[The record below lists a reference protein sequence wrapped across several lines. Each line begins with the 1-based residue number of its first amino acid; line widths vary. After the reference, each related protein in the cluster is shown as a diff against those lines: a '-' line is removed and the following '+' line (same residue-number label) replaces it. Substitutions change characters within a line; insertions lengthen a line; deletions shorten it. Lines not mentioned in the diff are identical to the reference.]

1 MKRISSAV
9 RTSNVI
15 VLIIFLI
22 LGILIVCP
30 LFLVVLHSFLDKPL
44 MEPGNFFTFKNYT
57 KLFTSRSF
65 QEGVLNTF
73 STAVIS
79 TLIAALWGV
88 IMGWLIARTDV
99 PLKKYFEI
107 AIMIPIFIPP
117 MILSI
122 AWTALASDKVGVLNR
137 FIFSI
142 SHTGRP
148 LLNIYSREGVI
159 WVMALQYTTYFF
171 IFVSS
176 SLRSMDPALE
186 EASAISGAHFFRTLR
201 SVTFPLTL
209 PAILSSIILIFTQAW
224 GLFTV
229 PYILGSPKGYKY
241 ISTEIYNKMN
251 VFPPDVG
258 YAVAISSLLLV
269 IILIAVPIQNYILR
283 GRKFI
288 TVTGRGY
295 RPQII
300 PLGQWKY
307 AGFAICLAYVLLAFV
322 LPFGMLFLW
331 SIMKVLGGAITWTNL
346 TLANYRE
353 ALKDTV
359 SQLSI
364 RNTLIVALVGATA
377 GTILSLIIEY
387 LIHRKKIFGEKVLTQ
402 LTMLPLSIPSLILGL
417 GFLWLWLIFPIN
429 LYGSL
434 WVLPISFI
442 AAFIPFGVRAFDFSF
457 RQIDQSLE
465 EASEIHGASEAT
477 TIRKILLPLL
487 KPGFISG
494 WILLFISMMRELG
507 VIIFIYK
514 AKSIVLT
521 AAIFELWVAG
531 SYNTMMALTMV
542 QVGLILVSLAVVIRV
557 FGFEVLRT

>member
-9 RTSNVI
+9 RTSNFI

-44 MEPGNFFTFKNYT
+44 MEPGNFFTLKNYA
-57 KLFTSRSF
+57 KLFASRSF

-73 STAVIS
+73 STAVVS
-79 TLIAALWGV
+79 TLVAALWGA

-142 SHTGRP
+142 FHTARP
-148 LLNIYSREGVI
+148 LLNIYSKEGVI

-186 EASAISGAHFFRTLR
+186 EASAMSGANIWRTLR

-229 PYILGSPKGYKY
+229 PYILGTPKGYKY

-283 GRKFI
+283 GRRFI

-300 PLGQWKY
+300 PLGRWKY
-307 AGFAICLAYVLLAFV
+307 AGFTVCLAYVLLAFV
-322 LPFGMLFLW
+322 LPFGMLFVW
-331 SIMKVLGGAITWTNL
+331 SVMKVLGGAFAWTNL
-346 TLANYRE
+346 TLRNYRE

-377 GTILSLIIEY
+377 GTMFSLIIEY

-417 GFLWLWLIFPIN
+417 GYLWLWLIFPIN

-457 RQIDQSLE
+457 RQIDQGLE
-465 EASEIHGASEAT
+465 EASQIHGASEVH

-494 WILLFISMMRELG
+494 WVLLFISMMRELG

-531 SYNTMMALTMV
+531 SYNTMMALTMI
-542 QVGLILVSLAVVIRV
+542 QVTLILVCLAVVIRV

>member
-9 RTSNVI
+9 TTPNVI

-30 LFLVVLHSFLDKPL
+30 LFLVVLQSFLGKPL
-44 MEPGNFFTFKNYT
+44 MEPGNFFTFKNYARV
-57 KLFTSRSF
+57 FSSRSF
-65 QEGVLNTF
+65 QEGLFNT
-73 STAVIS
+73 SSMAVMS
-79 TLIAALWGV
+79 TLMAALWGV
-88 IMGWLIARTDV
+88 VMGWLIARTDV

-107 AIMIPIFIPP
+107 AIMIPIFIPA

-122 AWTALASDKVGVLNR
+122 AWTALASEKVGILNQLIS
-137 FIFSI
+137 FIF
-142 SHTGRP
+142 HPGKP
-148 LLNIYSREGVI
+148 LFNIYSKEGVI

-176 SLRSMDPALE
+176 SLRSMDPSLE
-186 EASAISGAHFFRTLR
+186 EASAMSGASIWRTLR

-209 PAILSSIILIFTQAW
+209 PAILSSIILIFTQSW

-229 PYILGSPKGYKY
+229 PFILGNPEGYKY
-241 ISTEIYNKMN
+241 ISTEIYDKMN

-258 YAVAISSLLLV
+258 YSVAVSSLLLV
-269 IILIAVPIQNYILR
+269 IILIAVPIQNHILR
-283 GRKFI
+283 GRRFV

-307 AGFAICLAYVLLAFV
+307 VGFAICLAYVLLAFV
-322 LPFGMLFLW
+322 LPFGMLFVW
-331 SIMKVLGGAITWTNL
+331 SIMKTLGGAITWTNF
-346 TLANYRE
+346 TIANYGDV
-353 ALKDTV
+353 LKDTV

-364 RNTLIVALVGATA
+364 RNTMIVALVGATA
-377 GTILSLIIEY
+377 GAMFSLIIEY
-387 LIHRKKIFGEKVLTQ
+387 LIHRKKIFGKKTLTQ

-442 AAFIPFGVRAFDFSF
+442 GAFLPFGVRAFDFSF

-465 EASEIHGASEAT
+465 EASQIHGASEVH
-477 TIRKILLPLL
+477 TIRRVLLPLL
-487 KPGFISG
+487 KPGLISG
-494 WILLFISMMRELG
+494 WVLLFISMMRELG
-507 VIIFIYK
+507 VILFIYG

-521 AAIFELWVAG
+521 AAILELYIAG
-531 SYNTMMALTMV
+531 SYNMMVALTMI
-542 QVGLILVSLAVVIRV
+542 QVTLILVCLAVVIRV